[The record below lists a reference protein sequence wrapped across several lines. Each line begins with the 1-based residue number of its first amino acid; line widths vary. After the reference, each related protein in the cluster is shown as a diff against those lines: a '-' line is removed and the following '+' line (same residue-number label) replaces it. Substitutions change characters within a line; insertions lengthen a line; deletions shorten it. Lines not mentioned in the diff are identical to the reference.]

1 MVTGLPGCYC
11 LFSLLPT
18 RSTSWLCCLSS
29 LFFPLTHQENATS
42 CTPKVGIYVI
52 LNTSVTSRK
61 EGFGD
66 QELQVGAQHYS
77 TLSPQTGFAG
87 SNCLFMALSAQDVPL
102 QTTGMDKTHPVS
114 TWWWG
119 PLSNIGAKLD
129 LCTELGTAEDTF
141 LFGLPNHHC
150 HLAVVSASLPTVSV
164 KFLGWEFKNISTNCL
179 NSFIY

>member
-1 MVTGLPGCYC
+1 MAVPGSHCFLTRWLDIVVTGLPGCYC

-18 RSTSWLCCLSS
+18 CSTSWLCCLGS

-42 CTPKVGIYVI
+42 CTPKVVIYVI
-52 LNTSVTSRK
+52 LKTSVSSRK

-66 QELQVGAQHYS
+66 QDLQVGAQHYS

-87 SNCLFMALSAQDVPL
+87 SNCLFMALPAQDVPL

-129 LCTELGTAEDTF
+129 LCTELGLQKTLFF
-141 LFGLPNHHC
+141 LAFPITIATLQWSQPAFP
-150 HLAVVSASLPTVSV
+150 L
-164 KFLGWEFKNISTNCL
+164 FL
-179 NSFIY
+179 